1 MKTANGNRCYS
12 SYVTASFDIPC
23 KASVTLTPS
32 VGFTPWKGY
41 YYNKA
46 AFTDISLKA
55 SKSLVLN
62 DNLSLPL
69 YVQAIVS
76 PINDHVYLVAGM
88 GLSLEYN

>member
-12 SYVTASFDIPC
+12 SNVTASFDIPC

-55 SKSLVLN
+55 SNSLVLN

-88 GLSLEYN
+88 VLSFKYN